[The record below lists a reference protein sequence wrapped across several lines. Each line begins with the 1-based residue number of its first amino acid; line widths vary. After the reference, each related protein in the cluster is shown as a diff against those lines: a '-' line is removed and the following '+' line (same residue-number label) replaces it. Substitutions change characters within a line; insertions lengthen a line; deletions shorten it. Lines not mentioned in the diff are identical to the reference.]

1 MSTLLYSLGRWA
13 YRSRRLVLV
22 GWILAL
28 VVIGGFAGVFN
39 KGLDNAISIPG
50 TESQAALQTLA
61 ANFPQVSGTSAQL
74 IVVAPPGD
82 TVNDPA
88 IVSAINAT
96 VADIGTLP
104 QISGAVSPFSSTVSG
119 AVSANAQAGLVSI
132 QFTGSAATIDGSSL
146 TALQNSADDLAK
158 ALPAGSTVSLGGEI
172 FSQSLP
178 TLSIVE
184 LIGVIVA
191 LIVLIITFGSFVAA
205 GMPLF
210 TAILGVGISIALIFV
225 ATLFGPVTSTTPM
238 LSLMLG
244 LAVGIDY
251 ALFIISRHQDQL
263 RHGQT
268 PEESA
273 ARATATAGSAVIFAG
288 LTVMIALLGLGVA
301 GIPFLTT
308 MGVAAAAGV
317 GVAVL
322 ISITLIPALLGFAG
336 ERLRPKD
343 AVGGR
348 LSKVVRKRAAAASRV
363 SRSASTPTSTPTPTP
378 STVTAPLPRSE
389 GGSLEAPKPNRFFTG
404 WVKAVTRFPIVTIIA
419 VIAAI
424 GLLSAPAL
432 GLRLAL
438 PDAGALPATSQARVT
453 YDLIAKN
460 FGVGYNGPLIV
471 TGTIVTSTDPLGL
484 MADLKAE
491 FEKLPGVAA
500 VPVATPNEKADTG
513 IVQVVP
519 TGAPDSVETKA
530 LVQEIR
536 SMHDYFLN
544 TYKIDIAV
552 TGFTA
557 VGIDVSDRL
566 GNALLPFGLI
576 VVGLSLILLTM
587 VFRSIWVPV
596 KAAVGYLLSVGASFG
611 VVALV
616 FNDGVFADLLHVDK
630 TGPVLSFMPIILMGV
645 LFGLAMDYE
654 VFLVARMR
662 EDYVHSGDARRS
674 IVTGFVGSAKV
685 VTAAAIIMFAV
696 FAAFVP
702 EGDSNIKPIALG
714 LAVGIFVD
722 AFIVRMAFVPA
733 VLQLLGNHAWYM
745 PKWLDRILPSFDVEG
760 EGVQHVLDLADWP
773 TKDSTDA
780 LAAEGLTLTRDSN
793 GSPTADLF
801 TNVGFT
807 VPAGGTLIVQGEH
820 ALNVTALLLTLS
832 GRLDPT
838 EGKLKVTCLVLP
850 VRSGAVR
857 KRVGLIDAGAVAS
870 GDLSRIIRTALR
882 EHPDVI
888 VIDGIDTVVAP
899 EAREAVRHALGAA
912 SNDKRR
918 RGRPLTVVVGTAT
931 DDSARALE
939 DVLPHAP
946 AAQIL
951 SLDTPQVSRAKVSR
965 KKPVAAKKPR
975 PSSASTKATV

>member
-1 MSTLLYSLGRWA
+1 MSSLLYSLGRWA

-28 VVIGGFAGVFN
+28 VVIGGLAGVFN

-61 ANFPQVSGTSAQL
+61 ANFPQVSGSSAQL
-74 IVVAPPGD
+74 VVVAPPGD
-82 TVNDPA
+82 TINDPA
-88 IVSAINAT
+88 IVNAVNAT
-96 VADIGTLP
+96 VADINRLP
-104 QISGAVSPFSSTVSG
+104 QISGAVSPFSSTVTG
-119 AVSANAQAGLVSI
+119 AVSDNGQAGLVSI
-132 QFTGSAATIDGSSL
+132 QFTGSASSIDTASID
-146 TALQNSADDLAK
+146 ALQNASDDLAQT
-158 ALPAGSTVSLGGEI
+158 LPDGSVVSLGGEI
-172 FSQSLP
+172 FSQGLP

-184 LIGVIVA
+184 LIGVAVA
-191 LIVLIITFGSFVAA
+191 LIVLIFTFGSFLAA

-225 ATLFGPVTSTTPM
+225 ATIFGPVTSTTPM
-238 LSLMLG
+238 LALMLG

-263 RHGQT
+263 RRGES

-322 ISITLIPALLGFAG
+322 ISVTLIPALLGFAG
-336 ERLRPKD
+336 ERLRPKNSF
-343 AVGGR
+343 GGR
-348 LSKVVRKRAAAASRV
+348 APKAARSKPARSQPVRETASVVETTTATV
-363 SRSASTPTSTPTPTP
+363 VTPI
-378 STVTAPLPRSE
+378 A
-389 GGSLEAPKPNRFFTG
+389 GPKPNRFFTA
-404 WVKAVTRFPIVTIIA
+404 WVKAVTRFPIVTIVA

-438 PDAGALPATSQARVT
+438 PDAGALPASSQARVT

-460 FGVGYNGPLIV
+460 FGAGYNGPLII

-484 MADLKAE
+484 MADLKTE

-500 VPVATPNEKADTG
+500 VPLSTPNEKADTG

-536 SMHDYFLN
+536 AMHDYFLE

-685 VTAAAIIMFAV
+685 VTAAAIIMIAV

-722 AFIVRMAFVPA
+722 AFIVRMTFVPA
-733 VLQLLGNHAWYM
+733 VLQLLGTHAWWM
-745 PKWLDRILPSFDVEG
+745 PKWLDRYLPSFDVEG
-760 EGVQHVLDLADWP
+760 EGVQRVIDLTNWP
-773 TKDSTDA
+773 SADSTA
-780 LAAEGLTLTRDSN
+780 AIAAEGVTVTRDS
-793 GSPTADLF
+793 GASLTADLF
-801 TNVGFT
+801 TNVSVI
-807 VPAGGTLIVQGEH
+807 VPAGDTLIVRGEH

-832 GRLDPT
+832 GRLTPD
-838 EGKLKVTCLVLP
+838 EGKLKVTGLVLP

-857 KRVGLIDAGAVAS
+857 KRVGLVDAGAIAS
-870 GDLSRIIRTALR
+870 GDLRQVMRVALR

-888 VIDGIDTVVAP
+888 VIDGIDTVAAP
-899 EAREAVRHALGAA
+899 EARAGVRDALSLAA
-912 SNDKRR
+912 TDKRR
-918 RGRPLTVVVGTAT
+918 RGRPLTIVVGTTTKAP
-931 DDSARALE
+931 AEALG
-939 DVLPHAP
+939 DVLPNVEEAAVFKLTTPKKP
-946 AAQIL
+946 ASKKPASKKSAQTK
-951 SLDTPQVSRAKVSR
+951 SAQTKAKVT
-965 KKPVAAKKPR
+965 A
-975 PSSASTKATV
+975 

>member
-74 IVVAPPGD
+74 IVVAPEGD
-82 TVNDPA
+82 TIKDPA
-88 IVSAINAT
+88 IVSAVNAT
-96 VADIGTLP
+96 VADIAALP
-104 QISGAVSPFSSTVSG
+104 QISGAVSPFGSTVTG
-119 AVSANAQAGLVSI
+119 ALSDNGKAGLVSI
-132 QFTGSAATIDGSSL
+132 QFTGTAATIDKASI
-146 TALQNSADDLAK
+146 AAVQNASDKLAET
-158 ALPAGSTVSLGGEI
+158 LPAGSTVSLGGEI

-184 LIGVIVA
+184 LIGIGVA
-191 LIVLIITFGSFVAA
+191 LIVLLLTLGSFVAA
-205 GMPLF
+205 GMPLL
-210 TAILGVGISIALIFV
+210 TALLGVAISIALIYV

-238 LSLMLG
+238 LALMLG

-263 RHGQT
+263 RHGQS

-288 LTVMIALLGLGVA
+288 LTVMIALLGLSVA
-301 GIPFLTT
+301 GIPFLAT

-317 GVAVL
+317 GVAVV
-322 ISITLIPALLGFAG
+322 ISLTLIPALLGFAG

-348 LSKVVRKRAAAASRV
+348 AAKRQRKAIAGAQHDVTPVVA
-363 SRSASTPTSTPTPTP
+363 TT
-378 STVTAPLPRSE
+378 LP
-389 GGSLEAPKPNRFFTG
+389 EAPKQSRFFTG

-460 FGVGYNGPLIV
+460 FGAGYNGPLIV
-471 TGTIVTSTDPLGL
+471 TGTIVTSTDPVGL

-491 FEKLPGVAA
+491 FQKLPGVAA
-500 VPVATPNEKADTG
+500 VPLATPNQKADTG

-587 VFRSIWVPV
+587 VFRSIWVPI

-616 FNDGVFADLLHVDK
+616 FNDGVFADLLNVDK

-662 EDYVHSGDARRS
+662 EDYVHSGNARRS

-733 VLQLLGNHAWYM
+733 VLQLLGDHAWWM

-760 EGVQHVLDLADWP
+760 EGVQHVIDLADWP
-773 TKDSTDA
+773 SPDSTA
-780 LAAEGLTLTRDSN
+780 AIAAEGLTLTRDSDN
-793 GSPTADLF
+793 SPTADLF
-801 TNVGFT
+801 RNVAVI
-807 VPAGGTLIVQGEH
+807 VPRGETLIVKGEH
-820 ALNVTALLLTLS
+820 ALNVTSLLLTLS
-832 GRLDPT
+832 GRLEPD
-838 EGKLKVTCLVLP
+838 EGKLKVMGLVLP

-857 KRVGLIDAGAVAS
+857 KKVGLIDAGAVAS
-870 GDLSRIIRTALR
+870 GEVHSVIRRALR

-899 EAREAVRHALGAA
+899 EAREAVRQALASAA
-912 SNDKRR
+912 NDKRR
-918 RGRPLTVVVGTAT
+918 RGRELTVVIGTAT
-931 DDSARALE
+931 EDPATALN
-939 DVLPHAP
+939 DLLPHA
-946 AAQIL
+946 ASAQIL
-951 SLDTPQVSRAKVSR
+951 PLDTPLVAPSAAAHKKAVRAKTSR
-965 KKPVAAKKPR
+965 PASAPKK
-975 PSSASTKATV
+975 ASV

>member
-13 YRSRRLVLV
+13 YRSRRLILV

-28 VVIGGFAGVFN
+28 VVVGGFAGIFN

-50 TESQAALQTLA
+50 TESQVALQTLA

-74 IVVAPPGD
+74 VFEAPPGD
-82 TVNDPA
+82 TVNDSA
-88 IVSAINAT
+88 IVSAVNNA
-96 VADIGTLP
+96 VADITKLP
-104 QISGAVSPFSSTVSG
+104 QIAGAVSPYSSTVTGSL
-119 AVSANAQAGLVSI
+119 SDNAQAGLVSI
-132 QFTGSAATIDGSSL
+132 QFTGSASTIDTASVD
-146 TALQNSADDLAK
+146 ALQSASDALADR
-158 ALPAGSTVSLGGEI
+158 LPAGSTVSLGGEI

-178 TLSIVE
+178 TLSLVE
-184 LIGVIVA
+184 LIGVAVA

-251 ALFIISRHQDQL
+251 ALFIISRYQDQL
-263 RHGQT
+263 RHGQS

-343 AVGGR
+343 SVGGR
-348 LSKVVRKRAAAASRV
+348 ISKK
-363 SRSASTPTSTPTPTP
+363 TPVATQ
-378 STVTAPLPRSE
+378 APEKSPDS
-389 GGSLEAPKPNRFFTG
+389 PKPSRFFTG

-438 PDAGALPATSQARVT
+438 PDAGALPTTSQARVT

-460 FGVGYNGPLIV
+460 FGAGYNGPLII
-471 TGTIVTSTDPLGL
+471 TGSIVTSTDPIGL
-484 MADLKAE
+484 MADLKTE

-500 VPVATPNEKADTG
+500 VPLSTPNEKADTG

-519 TGAPDSVETKA
+519 TGSPDSVETKA

-536 SMHDYFLN
+536 SMHDYFLQ
-544 TYKIDIAV
+544 TYKIDLAV

-662 EDYVHSGDARRS
+662 EDYVHSGNARRS
-674 IVTGFVGSAKV
+674 IVTGFIGSAKV

-722 AFIVRMAFVPA
+722 AFIVRMTFVPA
-733 VLQLLGNHAWYM
+733 VLQLLGKHAWWM
-745 PKWLDRILPSFDVEG
+745 PQWLDRAFPSFDVEG
-760 EGVQHVLDLADWP
+760 EGVQRVLDLADWP
-773 TKDSTDA
+773 SPNSTA
-780 LAAEGLTLTRDSN
+780 AIAAEDLTLTRDS
-793 GSPTADLF
+793 GSSSTVDLF
-801 TNVGFT
+801 RDVA
-807 VPAGGTLIVQGEH
+807 VLLPAGETLIVRGEH

-832 GRLDPT
+832 GRLTPT
-838 EGKLKVTCLVLP
+838 EGKLKVMGLVLP
-850 VRSGAVR
+850 VRSSAVR
-857 KRVGLIDAGAVAS
+857 KRVGLLDAGAVAS
-870 GDLSRIIRTALR
+870 GDLSRVIRLALR
-882 EHPDVI
+882 EHPDI
-888 VIDGIDTVVAP
+888 FMIDGIDTVAAP
-899 EAREAVRHALGAA
+899 EARSAVRDALLSAMR
-912 SNDKRR
+912 DKRR
-918 RGRPLTVVVGTAT
+918 RNRPLTVVVGTT
-931 DDSARALE
+931 TKSPTEALH
-939 DVLPHAP
+939 DVLPEGEAS
-946 AAQIL
+946 AVL
-951 SLDTPQVSRAKVSR
+951 RFTTPKKSVSTKAKVS
-965 KKPVAAKKPR
+965 
-975 PSSASTKATV
+975 S

>member
-13 YRSRRLVLV
+13 FRSRRLVLV

-96 VADIGTLP
+96 VTDIAALP
-104 QISGAVSPFSSTVSG
+104 QISGAISPFSSTVTG
-119 AVSANAQAGLVSI
+119 AVSDNAQAGLVSI
-132 QFTGSAATIDGSSL
+132 QFDGSAATIDGASV
-146 TALQNSADDLAK
+146 TALQSAADDLAK
-158 ALPAGSTVSLGGEI
+158 TLPAGSTVSLGGEI
-172 FSQSLP
+172 FSQGLP

-210 TAILGVGISIALIFV
+210 TALLGVGISIALIFV

-238 LSLMLG
+238 LALMLG

-251 ALFIISRHQDQL
+251 ALFIITRHQDQL
-263 RHGQT
+263 RHGQS

-317 GVAVL
+317 GVAVI

-348 LSKVVRKRAAAASRV
+348 LPKALRKKVAARAGVAPATAAATRASLP
-363 SRSASTPTSTPTPTP
+363 SPASE
-378 STVTAPLPRSE
+378 TVD
-389 GGSLEAPKPNRFFTG
+389 APKPSLFFTG

-438 PDAGALPATSQARVT
+438 PDAGALPATNQARVT

-460 FGVGYNGPLIV
+460 FGAGYNGPLIV
-471 TGTIVTSTDPLGL
+471 TGSIVTSTDPLGL

-587 VFRSIWVPV
+587 VFRSIWVPI

-773 TKDSTDA
+773 RKDSTSA
-780 LAAEGLTLTRDSN
+780 IAAEGLTLTRDSN
-793 GSPTADLF
+793 SSPTANLF
-801 TNVGFT
+801 TNVEFELP
-807 VPAGGTLIVQGEH
+807 VGGTLIVEGQN

-832 GRLDPT
+832 ARLDPD
-838 EGKLKVTCLVLP
+838 EGKLKVMGLVLP

-857 KRVGLIDAGAVAS
+857 KKVGLIDAGAVAS
-870 GDLSRIIRTALR
+870 GDLTRVLRTALR

-899 EAREAVRHALGAA
+899 EAREAVRHALDAA
-912 SNDKRR
+912 NNDKRR
-918 RGRPLTVVVGTAT
+918 RGRPLTVVMGTAT
-931 DDSARALE
+931 GDSAQSLS
-939 DVLPHAP
+939 DVLPNAP

-951 SLDTPQVSRAKVSR
+951 SLDTPQVSRASISR
-965 KKPVAAKKPR
+965 KKPAPAKKPR
-975 PSSASTKATV
+975 PTTTSQKATV

>member
-88 IVSAINAT
+88 IVSAVNAT
-96 VADIGTLP
+96 VADIATLP
-104 QISGAVSPFSSTVSG
+104 QISGAVSPFGTTVTG
-119 AVSANAQAGLVSI
+119 AVSDNGQAGLVSI
-132 QFTGSAATIDGSSL
+132 QFTGSAATIEPASVD
-146 TALQNSADDLAK
+146 ALQNASDNLAK
-158 ALPAGSTVSLGGEI
+158 TLPAGSTVSLGGEI
-172 FSQSLP
+172 YSQSLP
-178 TLSIVE
+178 TLSLVE
-184 LIGVIVA
+184 LIGVVVA
-191 LIVLIITFGSFVAA
+191 LIVLIITFGSFIAA
-205 GMPLF
+205 GMPMF
-210 TAILGVGISIALIFV
+210 TALLGVGISIALIFV

-263 RHGQT
+263 RHGQS

-308 MGVAAAAGV
+308 MGIAAAAGV

-336 ERLRPKD
+336 ERLRPKG
-343 AVGGR
+343 AIA
-348 LSKVVRKRAAAASRV
+348 RA
-363 SRSASTPTSTPTPTP
+363 TSPATTTP
-378 STVTAPLPRSE
+378 SEAI
-389 GGSLEAPKPNRFFTG
+389 EAPRPNRFFTG

-419 VIAAI
+419 VVAAI

-460 FGVGYNGPLIV
+460 FGAGYNGPLII
-471 TGTIVTSTDPLGL
+471 TGSIVTSTDPLGL

-491 FEKLPGVAA
+491 FQKLPGVAA
-500 VPVATPNEKADTG
+500 VPLATPNEKADTG

-530 LVQEIR
+530 LVQKIR
-536 SMHDYFLN
+536 SMHDYFLE
-544 TYKIDIAV
+544 TYKIDLAV

-662 EDYVHSGDARRS
+662 EDYVHSGNARRS

-722 AFIVRMAFVPA
+722 AFIVRMTFVPA
-733 VLQLLGNHAWYM
+733 VLHMLGTHAWWM

-760 EGVQHVLDLADWP
+760 EGVQHVLDLAEWP
-773 TKDSTDA
+773 SANSTA
-780 LAAEGLTLTRDSN
+780 AIAAEGVTLTRDS
-793 GSPTADLF
+793 GSSTTADLF
-801 TNVGFT
+801 RDVAVMVPVGE
-807 VPAGGTLIVQGEH
+807 TLIVRGEH

-832 GRLDPT
+832 GRLTPDS
-838 EGKLKVTCLVLP
+838 GKLKVMGLVLP
-850 VRSGAVR
+850 VRS
-857 KRVGLIDAGAVAS
+857 S
-870 GDLSRIIRTALR
+870 
-882 EHPDVI
+882 
-888 VIDGIDTVVAP
+888 
-899 EAREAVRHALGAA
+899 
-912 SNDKRR
+912 
-918 RGRPLTVVVGTAT
+918 
-931 DDSARALE
+931 
-939 DVLPHAP
+939 
-946 AAQIL
+946 
-951 SLDTPQVSRAKVSR
+951 
-965 KKPVAAKKPR
+965 
-975 PSSASTKATV
+975 